1 MAADLVITGGTVV
14 DGTGAPPRPD
24 TSVLVRGD
32 EIHMMGNGV
41 LSIGPSASE
50 AVPATEL
57 PGVTHID
64 ATGCTVMPGLID
76 AHCHVTFGEPQ
87 SNDELFFHR
96 DQGYAALLAAWNVQ
110 KLLRAGVTG
119 FLDADVLWDLGVA
132 LRDGIDAGIVE
143 GPRMA
148 TGGSALLT
156 SVGGTAGQLFPDK
169 GRLGYAAIVGNKDE
183 LVAEIRRQVKVGVDW
198 IKIHSTGLVP
208 RQSGEILVW
217 TDDELRTA
225 CDTAHSLGV
234 PVVAH
239 ARSAP
244 ATAACARNGVDLILH
259 SSFMDEPM
267 VEAVVEAGAAL
278 CPTWTF
284 LANLVDYG
292 HKVGASARLVDLF
305 RHEIEATAAGVRLAY
320 DAGVTV
326 LAGSESGFSLTPYGH
341 WHAREL
347 ELLVRYLGLS
357 PLEAITCATRNG
369 ALALRMEGR
378 VGTVEPGRLADLLVV
393 DGDPTTDV
401 RILQDRSRLKA
412 VISRGRPVDLTR
424 PWPERTV
431 WPKEKVGMY
440 SAQPLTYELI
450 NP

>member
-1 MAADLVITGGTVV
+1 MAADLLITGGTLV
-14 DGTGAPPRPD
+14 DGTGAGPQPGVA
-24 TSVLVRGD
+24 VLISGD
-32 EIHMMGNGV
+32 EIV
-41 LSIGPSASE
+41 AVGPAALEASAGR
-50 AVPATEL
+50 AADRL
-57 PGVTHID
+57 D
-64 ATGCTVMPGLID
+64 AGGAHVMPGLID

-169 GRLGYAAIVGNKDE
+169 GRLGYAAIVGSKDE

-208 RQSGEILVW
+208 RQQGEILVW
-217 TDDELRTA
+217 KDDELRLA
-225 CDTAHSLGV
+225 CDTAHELGV

-239 ARSAP
+239 ARSA
-244 ATAACARNGVDLILH
+244 ASTAACARNGVDLILH
-259 SSFMDEPM
+259 SSFIDEPA
-267 VEAVVEAGAAL
+267 VAVVVEAGAAL

-284 LANLVDYG
+284 LANLADYG
-292 HKVGASARLVDLF
+292 HKVGASPRLVDLF
-305 RHEIEATAAGVRLAY
+305 RAEIEATAAGVRLAY
-320 DAGVTV
+320 DAGVKV

-341 WHAREL
+341 WHAREM
-347 ELLVRYLGLS
+347 ELLVRYAGLS
-357 PLEAITCATRNG
+357 PLEAITCATANG
-369 ALALRMEGR
+369 AFALRLEGR
-378 VGTVEPGRLADLLVV
+378 VGTIESGRLADVLVV
-393 DGDPTTDV
+393 DGDPTADV
-401 RILQDRSRLKA
+401 RVLQDRKNLRA

-440 SAQPLTYELI
+440 SQQALTYELV

>member
-1 MAADLVITGGTVV
+1 MAAILITGGVLV
-14 DGTGAPPRPD
+14 DGTGAPGVPA
-24 TSVLVRGD
+24 SVLLEGD
-32 EIHMMGNGV
+32 RITAVG
-41 LSIGPSASE
+41 AE
-50 AVPATEL
+50 ADARVPDFGTEGL
-57 PGVTHID
+57 VTLD
-64 ATGCTVMPGLID
+64 ATGASIMPGLID

-96 DQGYAALLAAWNVQ
+96 DQGYAALLAGFNVQ

-132 LRDGIDAGIVE
+132 LRDGIDAGLVE

-148 TGGSALLT
+148 CGGSALLT
-156 SVGGTAGQLFPDK
+156 SVGGTAGQLFPDR
-169 GRLGYAAIVGNKDE
+169 GRMGYACIVHDDAE

-217 TDDELRTA
+217 TGEELRLA
-225 CDTAHSLGV
+225 CDTAHALGV

-239 ARSAP
+239 ARSAVS
-244 ATAACARNGVDLILH
+244 TAACARAGVDLILH
-259 SSFMDEPM
+259 ASFLDDPALD
-267 VEAVVEAGAAL
+267 AVVESGAAL

-292 HKVGASARLVDLF
+292 HKVGASPRLVELF
-305 RHEIEATAAGVRLAY
+305 RSEIEATALGIRKAY
-320 DAGVTV
+320 DAGVK
-326 LAGSESGFSLTPYGH
+326 LLCGSESGFSLTPYGH

-347 ELLVRYLGLS
+347 ELFVRYVGLS
-357 PLEAITCATRNG
+357 PLEAITCATANG
-369 ALALRMEGR
+369 AFALRLEGQI
-378 VGTVEPGRLADLLVV
+378 GTIEPGRLADVIVV
-393 DGDPTTDV
+393 DGDPLADI
-401 RILQDRSRLKA
+401 RLLADRSRLRH
-412 VISRGRPVDLTR
+412 VVSRGRPVDLTR

-440 SAQPLTYELI
+440 STQILTYDLV

>member
-1 MAADLVITGGTVV
+1 MSDLLITGGTVV
-14 DGTGAPPRPD
+14 DGTGAAARPS
-24 TSVLVRGD
+24 TAVRIRGD
-32 EIHMMGNGV
+32 EIVAVGDDPTG
-41 LSIGPSASE
+41 E
-50 AVPATEL
+50 AGGGEV
-57 PGVTHID
+57 ID
-64 ATGCTVMPGLID
+64 ATGCVVMPGLID

-96 DQGYAALLAAWNVQ
+96 DQGYAALLAGWNVG

-148 TGGSALLT
+148 CGGSALLT
-156 SVGGTAGQLFPDK
+156 SVGGTAGQLFPDR
-169 GRLGYAAIVGNKDE
+169 GRLGYAAIVGSKDE

-198 IKIHSTGLVP
+198 VKIHSTGLVP

-217 TDDELRTA
+217 TDEELRLA

-239 ARSAP
+239 ARSAES
-244 ATAACARNGVDLILH
+244 TAACARSGVDLILH
-259 SSFMDEPM
+259 SSFIDEAT
-267 VEAVVEAGAAL
+267 VEVVVASNAAL

-305 RHEIEATAAGVRLAY
+305 RHEIEATARGVRLAY
-320 DAGVTV
+320 DAGVK
-326 LAGSESGFSLTPYGH
+326 LLCGSESGFSLTPYGH

-347 ELLVRYLGLS
+347 ELYVRHLGLS
-357 PLEAITCATRNG
+357 PLEAITCATANG
-369 ALALRMEGR
+369 AFALRMEGR
-378 VGTVEPGRLADLLVV
+378 VGTLEPGRLADVIVV
-393 DGDPTTDV
+393 AGDPLADIRV
-401 RILQDRSRLKA
+401 LQDRSRLRA
-412 VISRGRPVDLTR
+412 VISRGRPVDLAR
-424 PWPERTV
+424 PWPERSV

-440 SAQPLTYELI
+440 SQQPLTYDVV

>member
-1 MAADLVITGGTVV
+1 MAAILIAGGVVV
-14 DGTGAPPRPD
+14 DGTGAAPAPG
-24 TSVLVRGD
+24 SVLLEGD
-32 EIHMMGNGV
+32 RITAVGAEADARAADPGLDGV
-41 LSIGPSASE
+41 
-50 AVPATEL
+50 
-57 PGVTHID
+57 VTLD
-64 ATGCTVMPGLID
+64 ATGGTVLPGLID

-96 DQGYAALLAAWNVQ
+96 DQGYAALLAGFNVQ

-132 LRDGIDAGIVE
+132 LRDGLDAGIVE

-148 TGGSALLT
+148 CGGSALLT
-156 SVGGTAGQLFPDK
+156 SVGGTAGQLFPDR
-169 GRLGYAAIVGNKDE
+169 GRMGYACIVHDKAE

-217 TDDELRTA
+217 TDEELRLA

-234 PVVAH
+234 PVAAH
-239 ARSAP
+239 ARSA
-244 ATAACARNGVDLILH
+244 ASTAACARAGVDLILH
-259 SSFMDEPM
+259 ASFIDDPAL
-267 VEAVVEAGAAL
+267 EAVVESGAAL

-292 HKVGASARLVDLF
+292 HKVGASPRLVDLF
-305 RHEIEATAAGVRLAY
+305 RNEIEATALGVRRAY
-320 DAGVTV
+320 DAGVK
-326 LAGSESGFSLTPYGH
+326 LLCGSESGFSLTPYGH

-347 ELLVRYLGLS
+347 ELFVRYLGLS
-357 PLEAITCATRNG
+357 PLEAITCATANG
-369 ALALRMEGR
+369 AVALRLVGQI
-378 VGTVEPGRLADLLVV
+378 GTVEPGRLADVIVV
-393 DGDPTTDV
+393 DGDPLADI
-401 RILQDRSRLKA
+401 RLLGDRSRLRH
-412 VISRGRPVDLTR
+412 VVSRGRPVDLTR

-440 SAQPLTYELI
+440 STQILTYDLV